1 MSTIRTLLRAT
12 AVVVGSSAALLTG
25 GIAHADTAPPAPV
38 PGIGNIGQQLATT
51 AAGAPQLLQNL
62 TSALSGAPA
71 TPPTPP
77 PLASADIRV
86 PQLPPNVPGAS
97 AIAQPATSAAP
108 GTPAAAPGTRAA
120 VPGLNSILPGTAPS
134 TPSAAPAATPAAGP
148 GQLMPNAQVSL
159 PNVPFSP
166 VPLPQQVSLPG
177 DLASLAPGGLPIP
190 RGMTT
195 PPAPV
200 APAATAAPGVINNPI
215 LIPLSA
221 LP

>member
-1 MSTIRTLLRAT
+1 MSTIWTLLRAT

-38 PGIGNIGQQLATT
+38 PNIGSIGQQLAN
-51 AAGAPQLLQNL
+51 APQLLQGL
-62 TSALSGAPA
+62 TSALGGAPA

-77 PLASADIRV
+77 PMASADIRV
-86 PQLPPNVPGAS
+86 PQLPANVPGAS
-97 AIAQPATSAAP
+97 ALAPPATSPTP
-108 GTPAAAPGTRAA
+108 GTPAAM
-120 VPGLNSILPGTAPS
+120 PGLNSILPGAAPS
-134 TPSAAPAATPAAGP
+134 VPSAAPGAAAPAAGP

-177 DLASLAPGGLPIP
+177 DLASLAPGGVPIP
-190 RGMTT
+190 RGMTPPT
-195 PPAPV
+195 PAPS
-200 APAATAAPGVINNPI
+200 AATPAPGVINNPI

>member
-1 MSTIRTLLRAT
+1 MSTIWTLLRAT

-38 PGIGNIGQQLATT
+38 PNIGSIGQQLAN
-51 AAGAPQLLQNL
+51 APQLLQGL
-62 TSALSGAPA
+62 TSALGGAPA

-77 PLASADIRV
+77 PMASADIRV
-86 PQLPPNVPGAS
+86 PQLPANVPGAS
-97 AIAQPATSAAP
+97 ALAPPATSPAP
-108 GTPAAAPGTRAA
+108 GTSAAM
-120 VPGLNSILPGTAPS
+120 PGLNSILPGTAAS
-134 TPSAAPAATPAAGP
+134 VPSAAPGVAAPAAGP

-177 DLASLAPGGLPIP
+177 DLASLAPGGVPVP
-190 RGMTT
+190 RGMTP
-195 PPAPV
+195 PPAP
-200 APAATAAPGVINNPI
+200 APSATTAPGVINNPI

>member
-1 MSTIRTLLRAT
+1 MSTIWTLLRAT

-38 PGIGNIGQQLATT
+38 PNIGSIGQQLAN
-51 AAGAPQLLQNL
+51 APQLLQGL
-62 TSALSGAPA
+62 TSALGGAPA

-77 PLASADIRV
+77 PMASADIRV
-86 PQLPPNVPGAS
+86 PQLPANVPGAS
-97 AIAQPATSAAP
+97 ALAPPATSPTP
-108 GTPAAAPGTRAA
+108 GTPAAM
-120 VPGLNSILPGTAPS
+120 PGLNSILPGTAPS
-134 TPSAAPAATPAAGP
+134 VPSVAPGAAAPAAGP

-177 DLASLAPGGLPIP
+177 DLASLAPGGVPIP
-190 RGMTT
+190 RGMTP
-195 PPAPV
+195 PPAP
-200 APAATAAPGVINNPI
+200 APSAATAAPGVINNPI